1 MLQSVTS
8 TASASRSTRKRAKP
22 ESGVSDSFQRSSA
35 TAPVVSAK
43 QMRMATAAKPEFSK
57 AGYSQREVSAAFNQ
71 LCGNEFG
78 RYGALDSKVQG
89 PSYFRTVLDSL
100 KPGEPLEGPVGV
112 MLELVNSFNFT
123 QDQVI
128 PAYQAIDKH
137 AVDANDRL
145 KLAEQFQATLS
156 DVRKHSPAPGM
167 AYDTRPKKAI
177 EQFTAQMGNHQSSGY
192 SPAELKAESERLGAN
207 HAGRYG
213 GLDEE
218 QEALYF
224 GTVANSL
231 KPGEPLSGAVDTMLD
246 IVNRMM
252 FTQDQVVPTYNLIN
266 KYAQTANERLQLT
279 DKFFDTLSQVQ
290 KTEPSPGMKYD
301 KRPSIAQARFEK
313 ELQSR

>member
-8 TASASRSTRKRAKP
+8 TASATRSTRKRSKQ

-35 TAPVVSAK
+35 AAPVVSAK
-43 QMRMATAAKPEFSK
+43 QMREATAAKPEFSK
-57 AGYSQREVSAAFNQ
+57 AGYSEREVSVAFNQ
-71 LCGNEFG
+71 LCGNEYG
-78 RYGALDSKVQG
+78 RYGALDSTAQA

-100 KPGEPLEGPVGV
+100 KPGEPLEGPVEV

-145 KLAEQFQATLS
+145 QLAERFQATLS
-156 DVRKHSPAPGM
+156 DVRKNNPAPGM

-177 EQFTAQMGNHQSSGY
+177 EQFTAEMGNHQASGY

-213 GLDEE
+213 GLDDE

-231 KPGEPLSGAVDTMLD
+231 KPGEPLSGAVDTMLE
-246 IVNRMM
+246 IVNHMM

-266 KYAQTANERLQLT
+266 KYANTANERLQLT
-279 DKFFDTLSQVQ
+279 DKFLATLSEVRN
-290 KTEPSPGMKYD
+290 KEPRFGQYD
-301 KRPSIAQARFEK
+301 TRPSIAQARFEK